1 MGWDGL
7 TRKLEEFLLLCVRE
21 EYKFR
26 DLGLNFKKLDM
37 FSYN

>member
-26 DLGLNFKKLDM
+26 VLGSNFKKFHM
-37 FSYN
+37 FS